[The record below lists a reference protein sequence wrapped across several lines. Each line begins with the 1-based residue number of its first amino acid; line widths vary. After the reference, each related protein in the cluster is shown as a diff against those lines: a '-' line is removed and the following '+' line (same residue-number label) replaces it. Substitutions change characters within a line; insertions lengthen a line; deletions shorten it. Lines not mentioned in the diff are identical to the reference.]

1 MPQQLYYNFI
11 RLPLVIRI
19 LLIVLVVILFY
30 GGLIHIIEPK
40 TFPTIFD
47 GIWWA
52 IVTASTVGFGDFV
65 PETVFGRIVGIALI
79 LTGAGFLST
88 YFISLAT
95 AAVTRQNDFLE
106 GKVQYKGKNHVIV
119 IGWNERSREIINAL
133 GNGKDGMNYSI
144 TLIDETLK
152 TNPVPFNNV
161 HFIRGRSNRDD
172 VLINANIFD
181 AQKVIITADQN
192 KDELHAD
199 MNSILTL
206 LAIKGLNRD
215 IQCIVEILTSE
226 QAANAKRAGA
236 DEIVQTN
243 VLTSFV
249 MIKSISS
256 QELVTSFLD
265 LLGQL
270 DKRKLSFQPASEEVA
285 NKTFAELSAEL
296 MKDGILLIGVKRGE
310 ETLVNPPQPF
320 KILQEDQLIVIL
332 G

>member
-1 MPQQLYYNFI
+1 MPHQLYYNFI

-19 LLIVLVVILFY
+19 LLIALSVILFY
-30 GGLIHIIEPK
+30 GGIIHIIEPK
-40 TFPTIFD
+40 TFPTFFD

-52 IVTASTVGFGDFV
+52 VVTASTVGFGDFV
-65 PETVFGRIVGIALI
+65 PETVFGRVVGIALI

-95 AAVTRQNDFLE
+95 AAVTMQNDFLE
-106 GKVQYKGKNHVIV
+106 GKVEYKGKNHIIM
-119 IGWNERSREIINAL
+119 IGWNERSREIVNTL
-133 GNGKDGMNYSI
+133 GGDGMKHSI

-152 TNPVPFNNV
+152 TNPVPHNNV

-172 VLINANIFD
+172 VLIKANIYE
-181 AQKVIITADQN
+181 AKKVIITSDQN

-206 LAIKGLNRD
+206 LAIKGLNREV
-215 IQCIVEILTSE
+215 QCIVEILTSE

-249 MIKSISS
+249 MINSISS

-270 DKRKLSFQPASEEVA
+270 DKRKLTFQPASEEIA

-296 MKDGILLIGVKRGE
+296 MKDGILLLGVKRGE

-320 KILQEDQLIVIL
+320 KILQQDQLIVIL

>member
-1 MPQQLYYNFI
+1 MPHQLYYSFI

-19 LLIVLVVILFY
+19 LLIALIVIIFY
-30 GGLIHIIEPK
+30 GWLIHIIEPNA
-40 TFPTIFD
+40 FPTFFD

-52 IVTASTVGFGDFV
+52 VVTASTVGFGDFV
-65 PETVFGRIVGIALI
+65 PETKLGRLVGIALI

-106 GKVQYKGKNHVIV
+106 GKIQYKGKNHIIV
-119 IGWNERSREIINAL
+119 IGWNERSREIVNTL
-133 GNGKDGMNYSI
+133 GKDGMNHSI
-144 TLIDETLK
+144 TLIDDTLR

-161 HFIRGRSNRDD
+161 HFIQGRSNRDD
-172 VLINANIFD
+172 VLIKANIFD

-206 LAIKGLNRD
+206 LAIKGLNRNV
-215 IQCIVEILTSE
+215 QCIVEILTSE

-249 MIKSISS
+249 MINSISS

-270 DKRKLSFQPASEEVA
+270 DKRKLTFQPASEEVA
-285 NKTFAELSAEL
+285 DLTFAELSAQL
-296 MKDGILLIGVKRGE
+296 MKEGILLLGIKRGE

-320 KILQEDQLIVIL
+320 KILQQDQLIVIL

>member
-1 MPQQLYYNFI
+1 MPHQLYYNFI
-11 RLPLVIRI
+11 RMPLVIRI
-19 LLIVLVVILFY
+19 LLIALAVIVFY

-40 TFPTIFD
+40 TFPTFFD

-52 IVTASTVGFGDFV
+52 VVTASTVGFGDFV

-106 GKVQYKGKNHVIV
+106 GKVEYKGRNHIIV
-119 IGWNERSREIINAL
+119 IGWNERSREIINTL
-133 GNGKDGMNYSI
+133 GKDGMNRTI
-144 TLIDETLK
+144 TLIDDTLR

-161 HFIRGRSNRDD
+161 HFIQGRSNRDD
-172 VLINANIFD
+172 VLIKANIFD

-215 IQCIVEILTSE
+215 LQCIVEILTSE

-249 MIKSISS
+249 MINSVSS

-270 DKRKLSFQPASEEVA
+270 DKRKLTFQPASDEVV

-296 MKDGILLIGVKRGE
+296 MQEGILLLGVKRGE

-320 KILQEDQLIVIL
+320 KILQQDQLIVIL

>member
-1 MPQQLYYNFI
+1 MPQHIYYSFI

-19 LLIVLVVILFY
+19 LLIALMVIFLF
-30 GGLIHIIEPK
+30 GGLIHIIEPSS
-40 TFPTIFD
+40 FPTFFD

-52 IVTASTVGFGDFV
+52 VVTASTVGFGDFY
-65 PETVFGRIVGIALI
+65 PKSTAGRIVGIALI
-79 LTGAGFLST
+79 FTGAGFLST

-106 GKVQYKGKNHVIV
+106 GKIEYRGQNHIVV
-119 IGWNERSREIINAL
+119 IGWNERSREIVNTL
-133 GNGKDGMNYSI
+133 GGDGMNHSI

-152 TNPVPFNNV
+152 SNPVPHNNV
-161 HFIRGRSNRDD
+161 HFIQGRANRDD
-172 VLINANIFD
+172 VLVKANIFD

-215 IQCIVEILTSE
+215 VQCIVEILTSE

-249 MIKSISS
+249 MINSVSS

-270 DKRKLSFQPASEEVA
+270 DKRKLTFQPASEEVE
-285 NKTFAELSAEL
+285 NKTFSELSAEL
-296 MKDGILLIGVKRGE
+296 MKEGILLLGVKRGE
-310 ETLVNPPQPF
+310 ETLVNPPHPF
-320 KILQEDQLIVIL
+320 KILQQDQLIVIL

>member
-1 MPQQLYYNFI
+1 MVPHQLYYNFI
-11 RLPLVIRI
+11 RMPLVIRI
-19 LLIVLVVILFY
+19 LLIALAVIVFY

-40 TFPTIFD
+40 TFPTFFD

-52 IVTASTVGFGDFV
+52 VVTASTVGFGDFV

-106 GKVQYKGKNHVIV
+106 GKVEYKGRNHIIV
-119 IGWNERSREIINAL
+119 IGWNERSREIINTL
-133 GNGKDGMNYSI
+133 GKDGMNRTI
-144 TLIDETLK
+144 TLIDDTLR

-161 HFIRGRSNRDD
+161 HFIQGRSNRDD
-172 VLINANIFD
+172 VLIKANIFD

-215 IQCIVEILTSE
+215 LQCIVEILTSE

-249 MIKSISS
+249 MINSVSS

-270 DKRKLSFQPASEEVA
+270 DKRKLTFQPASDEVV

-296 MKDGILLIGVKRGE
+296 MQEGILLLGVKRGE

-320 KILQEDQLIVIL
+320 KILQQDQLIVIL